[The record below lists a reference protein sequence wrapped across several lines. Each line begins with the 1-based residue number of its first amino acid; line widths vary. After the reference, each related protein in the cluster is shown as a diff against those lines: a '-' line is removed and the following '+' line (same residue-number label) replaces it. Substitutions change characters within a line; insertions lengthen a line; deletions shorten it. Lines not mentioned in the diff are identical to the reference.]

1 MTDYLYPFIV
11 LIPALTWF
19 FWCALFLAFEAR
31 RRARPART
39 IFSIV
44 NDDGS
49 RSPVLDPGGRR
60 AKRRILAWVGA
71 LVAVQAASLAVA
83 HALTEAG
90 RTPGVEASA
99 RVVQV
104 TKISKIPIVPIIP
117 RTAASAVRPLPPL
130 SFRPTVRGPGSI
142 QQALREAA
150 EESGG
155 DQSPAA
161 KNNYRLH
168 FDAEPTQMLPKAY

>member
-31 RRARPART
+31 RRARPVRA
-39 IFSIV
+39 IFSVV

-49 RSPVLDPGGRR
+49 RSPALDPGGRR

-83 HALTEAG
+83 IALTEAG

-99 RVVQV
+99 RVAQV
-104 TKISKIPIVPIIP
+104 AKISKIPIVP
-117 RTAASAVRPLPPL
+117 RAVEAAVRPLPPL

-150 EESGG
+150 GESGS
-155 DQSPAA
+155 DQSTAA
-161 KNNYRLH
+161 KNNYGLH
-168 FDAEPTQMLPKAY
+168 FDAVPTQMLPKAY